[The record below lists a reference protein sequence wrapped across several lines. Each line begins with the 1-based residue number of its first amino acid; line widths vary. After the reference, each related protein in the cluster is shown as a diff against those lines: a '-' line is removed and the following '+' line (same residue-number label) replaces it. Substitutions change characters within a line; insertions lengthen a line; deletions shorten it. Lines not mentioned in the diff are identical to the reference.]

1 MSALYH
7 LKDNGIIIDSPG
19 VRDFTPIN
27 NSIDE
32 ITYGFRDVR
41 QFSGGCKFSN
51 CSHLNEP
58 GCAMKQAVA
67 DGKLNEQRFNNYL
80 RMVQEFNEKE

>member
-1 MSALYH
+1 

-27 NSIDE
+27 NSISE

-41 QFSGGCKFSN
+41 KFEGGCKFSN
-51 CSHLNEP
+51 CSHTTEP

-67 DGKLNEQRFNNYL
+67 DGELNEQRFNNYL